1 MQVQDAQKALIS
13 DTAIHSKNRRRTQM
27 SAYTHFTPI
36 ERGHLAASL
45 KGGKAQAC
53 IAAELGRSEST
64 ISRDENR
71 RKVCR
76 RPHKL
81 DDPEPNARGK
91 RLSVGRRSRSSTACF
106 TKTAYGDAH
115 WHSVRCHPYTFF
127 PTYTPR
133 RGRKSGL
140 TTASVLPKIPPQT
153 WRNPLKLPPNL
164 LKETPS

>member
-1 MQVQDAQKALIS
+1 
-13 DTAIHSKNRRRTQM
+13 M

-45 KGGKAQAC
+45 KGGKVQAY

-64 ISRDENR
+64 ISREIRCNGGSEAYDPNQVQENYENR